1 MARAKQH
8 NGEKMEAPMSATDG
22 ERHLCRSLR
31 VVSLPSNVN
40 LSQMPKV
47 GSLLAEGRQIVARG
61 TIVVHRDITER
72 KLTEESIRD
81 LSSRLIHAQEEERSR
96 IARELHDDISQQLV
110 LLGIEIQLV
119 EEAIP
124 ETAASLRAS
133 LKEIW
138 KRTHETAQDVQRISH
153 QLHSS
158 KLEHLG
164 LPSALKGLLQE
175 FTRLH
180 QVGGET
186 QFRDIPTP
194 LDREVSLT
202 LFRVAQ
208 EALRNAGKHSGAKNI
223 RIELIG
229 ETAGLL
235 LRISDDGVGFDP
247 SVKPSYGLGII
258 SMEERLRLVNGKL
271 SLWSRVGSGT
281 QVEAFIP
288 LTAQPVSKHEA
299 SLAVP
304 PLRSWRNDELP
315 DCIQFSACS

>member
-1 MARAKQH
+1 
-8 NGEKMEAPMSATDG
+8 
-22 ERHLCRSLR
+22 
-31 VVSLPSNVN
+31 LP
-40 LSQMPKV
+40 
-47 GSLLAEGRQIVARG
+47 
-61 TIVVHRDITER
+61 D
-72 KLTEESIRD
+72 
-81 LSSRLIHAQEEERSR
+81 
-96 IARELHDDISQQLV
+96 
-110 LLGIEIQLV
+110 
-119 EEAIP
+119 
-124 ETAASLRAS
+124 
-133 LKEIW
+133 
-138 KRTHETAQDVQRISH
+138 
-153 QLHSS
+153 
-158 KLEHLG
+158 
-164 LPSALKGLLQE
+164 ALKGLLQE

-186 QFRDIPTP
+186 QCRDIPTP

-223 RIELIG
+223 RMELIG

-247 SVKPSYGLGII
+247 SVKPSYGLGMI
-258 SMEERLRLVNGKL
+258 SMEERLRVLNGKL

-299 SLAVP
+299 SLAAP
-304 PLRSWRNDELP
+304 PPRSWPNDDLP

>member
-8 NGEKMEAPMSATDG
+8 YGEKMEPPMSGTDR

-31 VVSLPSNVN
+31 VASLPSNVD
-40 LSQMPKV
+40 LLQMPKV
-47 GSLLAEGRQIVARG
+47 GPLLAQGRQNVARG
-61 TIVVHRDITER
+61 DIVVHRDITER
-72 KLTEESIRD
+72 QRTEESIRE
-81 LSSRLIHAQEEERSR
+81 LSSRLILAQEEERSR

-110 LLGIEIQLV
+110 LLGIEIQQV

-124 ETAASLRAS
+124 ETAAFLRAR

-138 KRTHETAQDVQRISH
+138 KKAHEASQDVQRISH

-158 KLEHLG
+158 KLENLG
-164 LPSALKGLLQE
+164 LPAALKGLLQE
-175 FTRLH
+175 FIRLH

-186 QFRDIPTP
+186 QFWDIPTP

-208 EALRNAGKHSGAKNI
+208 EALRNAAKHSGAKNI
-223 RIELIG
+223 RIELMG

-247 SVKPSYGLGII
+247 KVNSRYGLGMI
-258 SMEERLRLVNGKL
+258 SMEERLRLVKGRL
-271 SLWSRVGSGT
+271 SVWSSVGVGT
-281 QVEAFIP
+281 QVEARVP
-288 LTAQPVSKHEA
+288 LTAQPAAEFEGSIV
-299 SLAVP
+299 VP
-304 PLRSWRNDELP
+304 TLRSWRNDELP

>member
-1 MARAKQH
+1 M
-8 NGEKMEAPMSATDG
+8 
-22 ERHLCRSLR
+22 
-31 VVSLPSNVN
+31 
-40 LSQMPKV
+40 
-47 GSLLAEGRQIVARG
+47 
-61 TIVVHRDITER
+61 
-72 KLTEESIRD
+72 
-81 LSSRLIHAQEEERSR
+81 
-96 IARELHDDISQQLV
+96 
-110 LLGIEIQLV
+110 

-124 ETAASLRAS
+124 ATAAPLRAR

-138 KRTHETAQDVQRISH
+138 KRTHEAAQDVQRISH

-164 LPSALKGLLQE
+164 LPAALKGLFQE

-247 SVKPSYGLGII
+247 SVKLSYGLGMI

-288 LTAQPVSKHEA
+288 LTTCLQA
-299 SLAVP
+299 
-304 PLRSWRNDELP
+304 RS
-315 DCIQFSACS
+315 FACPAPATFVAK